1 MYIKNGQFR
10 KHKYIISYVPPNIY
24 LQPIGGTRKS
34 GDSFTFNIK
43 ARGSNPLTYQ
53 WYRNSL
59 PIFGETTDTLS
70 IPSLNAQIDDGLY
83 YCTVTNN
90 KYSIDSD
97 LVRLN
102 VLTTITITEQPSSI
116 VLNPNSKSTFNV
128 TVTGDEPIIYQ
139 WYKNLTPIPYSSKK
153 SYIIPYVKI
162 TDEGIYFCKISNKFD
177 VLTSN
182 FVSLSVNR
190 PIQVVRIPSNS
201 KINPNTNYSDYLSA
215 TGTNPITGYWR
226 RNKVKFGSDII
237 LNDGSITLS
246 INNISNLSTGSYDCV
261 LSNIVGPVTSNSF
274 NIYVNER
281 VNFTTNPVS
290 ANVLVNN
297 PVTFS
302 VSTSGTTPITY
313 QWYSTD
319 GLISGQTFSNFTI
332 NVVDFSSEKR
342 YWCVASNMV
351 NSVTSSMV
359 QLSADIKSVV
369 NDSGEYI
376 VFDGGEYWVY

>member
-1 MYIKNGQFR
+1 VYKRQ
-10 KHKYIISYVPPNIY
+10 
-24 LQPIGGTRKS
+24 
-34 GDSFTFNIK
+34 
-43 ARGSNPLTYQ
+43 
-53 WYRNSL
+53 
-59 PIFGETTDTLS
+59 
-70 IPSLNAQIDDGLY
+70 SLNAQIDDGLY

-102 VLTTITITEQPSSI
+102 VSTTITITEQPSSI

-128 TVTGDEPIIYQ
+128 TVTGDEPIVYQ

-190 PIQVVRIPSNS
+190 PIQVVRIPPNS

-281 VNFTTNPVS
+281 VDFTTNPVS